1 MVLGGSPQH
10 LVSPQC
16 GHCSYSE
23 GALLCRG
30 LGTQTRRSSN
40 RSATWGALL
49 GGGNACVTWPN
60 FSILSAWGTGVP
72 EKLGRL
78 QSRGTRTRARSRVP
92 EGQQHVTL
100 WLEPDQAQDW
110 KQVTKAALRAIKAV
124 ISPPTGHGGN
134 RRGTRIRLK
143 CCASEE

>member
-1 MVLGGSPQH
+1 MQ
-10 LVSPQC
+10 
-16 GHCSYSE
+16 
-23 GALLCRG
+23 G
-30 LGTQTRRSSN
+30 LGDPDAKVLQQKCHMGSF
-40 RSATWGALL
+40 AG